1 MDKQAIKDLLEGFDF
16 AALIPDVEKIVGIAE
31 PTVQFLL
38 YAGPFVLMGFGI
50 YCLLIA
56 PKEATYL
63 AGYRFSWGMGSEEAW
78 RFMQRLAGVVHLVLG
93 LGLAVFMAFESQ
105 KFEGLA
111 VMDLMLQAVI
121 YIALHATVALI
132 GRWIINLLVFLRYD
146 HKGCRRYTWRELW
159 KG

>member
-16 AALIPDVEKIVGIAE
+16 AALIPDVEKIVGVAE

-38 YAGPFVLMGFGI
+38 YACPFVLLGFGL

-63 AGYRFSWGMGSEEAW
+63 AGYRFAWGMGSEEAW
-78 RFMQRLAGVVHLVLG
+78 RFTQRLAGVMHMLLG
-93 LGLAVFMAFESQ
+93 LGLAVFMAFESR
-105 KFEGLA
+105 KLEDLA
-111 VMDLMLQAVI
+111 TMDLMLQAVG
-121 YIALHATVALI
+121 YIALQAAVALV
-132 GRWIINLLVFLRYD
+132 GRWCINLLVFLRYD
-146 HKGCRRYTWRELW
+146 HQGRRRYTWRELW